1 VRRTFTDY
9 SSMRAILWGF
19 RVAVDERDMSMVA
32 AFRSE
37 LHALLYEVAGI

>member
-9 SSMRAILWGF
+9 SSTRAILRGF
-19 RVAVDERDMSMVA
+19 RVAVDERDMSMEA

-37 LHALLYEVAGI
+37 LQVLL